1 MSSESRGLWE
11 GELVARARE
20 GDHDAFGELVKTHA
34 DRAYAIAMRMTGRPA
49 DAQDVVQ
56 ESMIAAWQHLD
67 GFTGGSSFNTW
78 LTRIVI
84 NRCHN
89 HRRASRPEAPLDGL
103 DEGHDGLRLG
113 GEWGGGPD
121 DAVVSRAR
129 LAAVQEAI
137 LDLPFD
143 QRAALVLHTVAG
155 CSHAESARTLGISE
169 AAARVR
175 VHRARAALV
184 ERLKEWR

>member
-1 MSSESRGLWE
+1 MSGESRGPWE
-11 GELVARARE
+11 SELVRRARE
-20 GDHDAFGELVKTHA
+20 GDHDAFGELVRTHA
-34 DRAYAIAMRMTGRPA
+34 DRSYAIAMRMTGRPA

-103 DEGHDGLRLG
+103 GEGHDGLRVG

-121 DAVVSRAR
+121 DAVVARAR
-129 LAAVQEAI
+129 LAAVQGAI

-175 VHRARAALV
+175 VHRARASLV
-184 ERLKEWR
+184 ERLKDWR

>member
-1 MSSESRGLWE
+1 MSSESRSPWE
-11 GELVARARE
+11 GELVARARD
-20 GDHDAFGELVKTHA
+20 GDHDAFGELVRTHA

-67 GFTGGSSFNTW
+67 AFTGGSSFNTW

-89 HRRASRPEAPLDGL
+89 HRRGARFEAPLDAV

-113 GEWGGGPD
+113 GEWAGGPES
-121 DAVVSRAR
+121 AVIARAR

-137 LDLPFD
+137 LGLPFD

-155 CSHAESARTLGISE
+155 CSHAESAKTLGISE

-184 ERLKEWR
+184 ERLRDWR